1 MTGCLEGKIALV
13 TGAASGIGRSAVLAF
28 VREGA
33 KVVASDVDCQGGEE
47 CARLARGMGA
57 EAVFLPADVSQDSEV
72 EALIHTAVET
82 YGRLDCAFNNAG
94 TEGELAPTAECT
106 EENWDRTI
114 AVNLKGVWLCLKYEI
129 RQMLRQ
135 RGGAIVNTASVAAL
149 VAERGFPAYGA
160 AKGGVVQLTRTAA
173 VEYAGAG
180 IRINA
185 VCPGLVRTPM
195 ARRAMRAMRPSA
207 MMPGLVRTRTA
218 RFVADSFFRLPLF
231 KAFGARA
238 MQPLGRM
245 GEPEEI
251 AEAVVWLCSDAAS
264 FVTGVALPVDGGM
277 VAQ

>member
-72 EALIHTAVET
+72 EALIHTAVGT
-82 YGRLDCAFNNAG
+82 FGRLDCAFNNAG
-94 TEGELAPTAECT
+94 TEGTLAPTAECT
-106 EENWDRTI
+106 EENWDHTI

-218 RFVADSFFRLPLF
+218 RFVADSFFRLPPF

>member
-33 KVVASDVDCQGGEE
+33 SVVASDVDRQGGEE
-47 CARLARGMGA
+47 CARLARDVGA

-72 EALIHTAVET
+72 EALIRTAVET

-94 TEGELAPTAECT
+94 MEGTLAPTAECT

-114 AVNLKGVWLCLKYEI
+114 AVNLKGVWLCLKHEI

-195 ARRAMRAMRPSA
+195 ARRAM
-207 MMPGLVRTRTA
+207 MPGLVRTRTA
-218 RFVADSFFRLPLF
+218 RFVADSFFRLPPF

>member
-218 RFVADSFFRLPLF
+218 RFVADSFFRLPPF

>member
-1 MTGCLEGKIALV
+1 MTGCLEGKISLV
-13 TGAASGIGRSAVLAF
+13 TGASSGIGRSAVLAF

-33 KVVASDVDCQGGEE
+33 KVVASDMDCQGGEE
-47 CARLARGMGA
+47 CARLARDMGA

-94 TEGELAPTAECT
+94 TEGALAPTAECT

-218 RFVADSFFRLPLF
+218 RFVADSFFRLPPF

>member
-1 MTGCLEGKIALV
+1 MTGCLEGKVALV

-33 KVVASDVDCQGGEE
+33 KVVAADVDCPGGEE
-47 CARLARGMGA
+47 CARLARDMGA
-57 EAVFLPADVSQDSEV
+57 EAVFLPADVSQESEV
-72 EALIHTAVET
+72 ESLIHTAVAT

-218 RFVADSFFRLPLF
+218 RFVADSFFRLPPF